1 MERRCTVIKRTEQY
15 RTTKTGAVRVYSG
28 TYVMPVEVRVAFACR
43 PGVTVIAEHQGQEAF
58 AVSSGSVAQ
67 ATAPFTVSYAC
78 ADGAKALAIGMNT
91 RAIAMASGARS
102 YARKIGATAW
112 ATVAGAKAFKGD
124 RSGVV
129 VEDFIQSVFPNQ
141 KSKIALGY
149 L

>member
-1 MERRCTVIKRTEQY
+1 
-15 RTTKTGAVRVYSG
+15 
-28 TYVMPVEVRVAFACR
+28 MPVEVRVAYACR
-43 PGVTVIAEHQGQEAF
+43 PGVKVIAEHEDQEVF

-78 ADGAKALAIGMNT
+78 TDGAKALAIGMNT
-91 RAIAMASGARS
+91 RAIAMAPGSRS
-102 YARKIGATAW
+102 YARKIGATAFS
-112 ATVAGAKAFKGD
+112 TVAGAKSFQSD